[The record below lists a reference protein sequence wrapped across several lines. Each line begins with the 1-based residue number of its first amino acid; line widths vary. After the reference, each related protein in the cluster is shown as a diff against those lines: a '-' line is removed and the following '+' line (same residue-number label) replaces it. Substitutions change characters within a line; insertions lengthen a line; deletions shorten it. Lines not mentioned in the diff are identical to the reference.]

1 MATKIIYPLVAV
13 IGIAAASGAAWWY
26 QQPNKSIAEIVT
38 LKLAAGPAP
47 ATGAPGGGGGGG
59 GGGGAP
65 GGPRA
70 MGVEVTQVTKISI
83 RDDAQTVGTLRS
95 RQNVMLRP
103 EVAGRVLSLG
113 FTDGNR
119 VRAGQMLVQLDDTL
133 QRAEVQQ
140 SLAQVSIASANHKR
154 NQDLVAQNFVAQRVL
169 DESGASLQVAQA
181 QLALSCARLDRMRI
195 IAPFSG
201 TVGIRNV
208 NIGDYVKDGAD
219 LINLED
225 IANLYVDFRL
235 PERNQGKVVAG
246 QVVELDIDAMP
257 GRTFKAKV
265 EAVDPLI
272 DANGRSIGVRAVMAN
287 TAGEASLPPGGGK
300 GGAGGAKGGAPGAAA
315 APTGKPSAPANAAR
329 TPAAV
334 APSPVAAAVAAPLP
348 SGCPPN
354 VLSSRVSE
362 LPAAGPSGPLRPGM
376 FARVTAV
383 FAFKPEA
390 LAVPEEAIVP
400 QAGRQF
406 VFKLVDP
413 STMENLGALP
423 PDTKWVSKRVEVS
436 IGIRRPGQVEILT
449 GLAEGDTVVL
459 AGQQRLQKDG
469 TAVRVV
475 ELGRPGGAGKPPTP
489 GAPTNPGAGAPGTP
503 AAAPSGAPAPASSDT
518 GPKAGATPPASR

>member
-1 MATKIIYPLVAV
+1 
-13 IGIAAASGAAWWY
+13 
-26 QQPNKSIAEIVT
+26 
-38 LKLAAGPAP
+38 
-47 ATGAPGGGGGGG
+47 
-59 GGGGAP
+59 
-65 GGPRA
+65 
-70 MGVEVTQVTKISI
+70 MGVEVAQVSKISI

-119 VRAGQMLVQLDDTL
+119 VRAGQLLVQLDDTL

-169 DESGASLQVAQA
+169 DESGASLQVVQA

-225 IANLYVDFRL
+225 IGTLYVDFRL

-257 GRTFKAKV
+257 GRMFKAKV

-300 GGAGGAKGGAPGAAA
+300 GGAGAPKGAAPVVGAGPANKAGAPVGGA
-315 APTGKPSAPANAAR
+315 AAR
-329 TPAAV
+329 TPAAT
-334 APSPVAAAVAAPLP
+334 APSPPVAAPVAVATPLP

-354 VLSSRVSE
+354 VLASRVSE

-400 QAGRQF
+400 QGGRQF
-406 VFKLVDP
+406 VFKLVEP

-423 PDTKWVSKRVEVS
+423 PDTKWVSKRVEVA

-489 GAPTNPGAGAPGTP
+489 GAPANPGAAAPGNP
-503 AAAPSGAPAPASSDT
+503 AAASGGAPATASPDA
-518 GPKAGATPPASR
+518 GPKAGGTPPASR